1 VQGGDEMRG
10 TVSKRIRRAVY
21 GDMSLKTPR
30 RYIACPYGM
39 NVGLRREYLATK
51 REYRNLGVTA

>member
-1 VQGGDEMRG
+1 MRG